1 MFTYSNPHGIT
12 INLMTVILL
21 ASIMNGCMV
30 SHEYI
35 QTSGAV
41 PQRETMETVG
51 THEPTSDLPLQ
62 QQATISMPALD
73 PSKDLPPMQQREQQ
87 KEQQPP
93 EPPPQML
100 PPADAPPAKPP
111 KNSPPLQW
119 TT

>member
-1 MFTYSNPHGIT
+1 
-12 INLMTVILL
+12 MTVILL
-21 ASIMNGCMV
+21 DSIMNGCMV
-30 SHEYI
+30 SHECL

-62 QQATISMPALD
+62 QQATISMPSLD

-100 PPADAPPAKPP
+100 PPVPPPADPPPAKPP

-119 TT
+119 ATCP